1 MAIIAFW
8 SAEKK
13 ECGQTLSM
21 AAVATYMCVQHN
33 YRTLMVNATFQNN
46 TLERCF
52 WNLKKSN
59 NVARQLNSGKIDI
72 ASGAEGLVSAIAS
85 NKVTPE
91 VISSYTKVVYK
102 DRLDVLTGLKTPI
115 REDFEK
121 SLMLYKDLLNTANK
135 YYDFVFVDVEKS
147 LDRDTTQAILDCA
160 SIIIYV
166 MPPNLQLIDKYI
178 ENVQTMKILKKNN
191 LIPLLAR
198 SDSLSQ
204 YNSKNVGKYISEKGT
219 MPTIPYNTQFME
231 SACEAKV
238 AHMFLNNYMRKK
250 TSNSIIDKESRF
262 YQDIQEV
269 DNKII
274 YKLQELQYL
283 T

>member
-21 AAVATYMCVQHN
+21 AAVATYMCVEHN
-33 YRTLMVNATFQNN
+33 YRTLMVNATYQND

-52 WNLKKSN
+52 WNMKRKN
-59 NVARQLNSGKIDI
+59 NVAKQLNHGKIDI

-85 NKVTPE
+85 NKATPE
-91 VISSYTKVVYK
+91 VIANYTKVVFK
-102 DRLDVLTGLKTPI
+102 SRLDVLPGLKAPI
-115 REDFEK
+115 KEDFEK

-135 YYDFVFVDVEKS
+135 CYDFVFVDVNKS
-147 LDRDTTQAILDCA
+147 LNSDTTKAILDCA
-160 SIIIYV
+160 SVIIYV
-166 MPPNLQLIDKYI
+166 MPPNLNLIDKYI
-178 ENVQTMKILKKNN
+178 ENVQSMQILQKNN

-198 SDSLSQ
+198 SDNYSK
-204 YNSKNVGKYISEKGT
+204 YNSKNVAKYIGEKRGMAT
-219 MPTIPYNTQFME
+219 VPYNAVFME
-231 SACEAKV
+231 SACEAQV
-238 AHMFLNNYMRKK
+238 AKFFLQTRV
-250 TSNSIIDKESRF
+250 SNVALDKNSRF
-262 YQDIQEV
+262 IQDVQDV
-269 DNKII
+269 DKRII

>member
-8 SAEKK
+8 SGEKR

-21 AAVATYMCVQHN
+21 AAIATYMCVEHN
-33 YRTLMVNATFQNN
+33 YRTLMVNATYQND

-52 WNLKKSN
+52 WNVKRKNS
-59 NVARQLNSGKIDI
+59 VARQLNHGKIDI
-72 ASGAEGLVSAIAS
+72 ASGAEGLVTAIAS
-85 NKVTPE
+85 NKATPE
-91 VISSYTKVVYK
+91 VIANYTKVIFK
-102 DRLDVLTGLKTPI
+102 SRLDALPGLKTPI

-135 YYDFVFVDVEKS
+135 CYDFVFVDVNKGLEA
-147 LDRDTTQAILDCA
+147 DTTKAILDCA

-166 MPPNLQLIDKYI
+166 MPPNLHLIDQYI
-178 ENVQTMKILKKNN
+178 ENAQNMKILQKNN

-198 SDSLSQ
+198 SDNYSK
-204 YNSKNVGKYISEKGT
+204 YNSKNVAKYIGEKRGMAT
-219 MPTIPYNTQFME
+219 VPYNSVFME
-231 SACEAKV
+231 AASEAQV
-238 AHMFLNNYMRKK
+238 AKFFLQTRI
-250 TSNSIIDKESRF
+250 SNVALDKNSRF
-262 YQDIQEV
+262 IQEIQ
-269 DNKII
+269 DADKRII